1 MSGSFL
7 FSLMI
12 HQLQIWDSSV
22 LKQGRTWGGVA
33 EQNFLMQILQTV
45 GSVASMYE
53 WVSHDYVVHL
63 D

>member
-1 MSGSFL
+1 
-7 FSLMI
+7 MI

-22 LKQGRTWGGVA
+22 LMQGRTWGGVA

-53 WVSHDYVVHL
+53 LISRECRAL